1 MEVSVTYYLMI
12 GSIIRIGIDISL
24 IAVQGLAVYSEGS
37 DIVYVSL
44 ACDQISL
51 CSF

>member
-24 IAVQGLAVYSEGS
+24 IAVQCLAVYSE
-37 DIVYVSL
+37 VV
-44 ACDQISL
+44 ISYT
-51 CSF
+51 